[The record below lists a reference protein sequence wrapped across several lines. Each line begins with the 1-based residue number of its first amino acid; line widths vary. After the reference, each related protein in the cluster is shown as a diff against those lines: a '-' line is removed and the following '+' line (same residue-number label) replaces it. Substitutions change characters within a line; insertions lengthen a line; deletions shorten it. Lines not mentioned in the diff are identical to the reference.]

1 MTKNEKVT
9 DIIMEYQ
16 LIHADYEWYRLHKY
30 VFSAL
35 AVNDFSV
42 LSPYTGSQVTKIKEI
57 YTTWV
62 HALELAY
69 KINTETKYNRST
81 KSY

>member
-16 LIHADYEWYRLHKY
+16 LLHNEYEWYRLHKY

-35 AVNDFSV
+35 AANDYSV
-42 LSPYTGSQVTKIKEI
+42 LTPYTQSQVSKIKEI
-57 YTTWV
+57 YTTWI
-62 HALELAY
+62 HAMDLAV
-69 KINTETKYNRST
+69 KINTETIYNRST

>member
-16 LIHADYEWYRLHKY
+16 LLHDDYEWYRLHKY
-30 VFSAL
+30 VFRAL
-35 AVNDFSV
+35 AATDYSV
-42 LSPYTGSQVTKIKEI
+42 LTPYTPSQVNTIKEI
-57 YTTWV
+57 YTAWRK
-62 HALELAY
+62 AMELAV

-81 KSY
+81 RSY

>member
-16 LIHADYEWYRLHKY
+16 MIHADYEWYKSHKY
-30 VFSAL
+30 VFSAI
-35 AVNDFSV
+35 AANDYSV
-42 LSPYTGSQVTKIKEI
+42 LQPYTRAQVSKIKDI

-62 HALELAY
+62 RAMELAV
-69 KINTETKYNRST
+69 KINQETKYNRQT
-81 KSY
+81 RSY